1 MTNYHSWFHS
11 CRHHSSNSNILQHHP
26 CLILAYASRLD
37 YLDLDY
43 LDLDY
48 LDWDYLDWD
57 YLRYEHFLEMAKNSS
72 LLLEEVSVA
81 LEDVV
86 LAVVECLVIL

>member
-1 MTNYHSWFHS
+1 MTNYHSWLHS

-37 YLDLDY
+37 YLDL
-43 LDLDY
+43 
-48 LDWDYLDWD
+48 D